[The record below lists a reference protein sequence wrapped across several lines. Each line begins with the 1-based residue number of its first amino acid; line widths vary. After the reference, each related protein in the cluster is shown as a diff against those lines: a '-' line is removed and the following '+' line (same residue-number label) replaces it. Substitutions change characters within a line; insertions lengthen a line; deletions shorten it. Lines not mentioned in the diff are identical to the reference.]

1 MTKRFISS
9 FVGSS
14 IVALAFAAGAAA
26 LSPASASEVSGSGQP
41 YCFESAGQAGPGRKC
56 DFVSL
61 PQCKAT
67 MSGIAGSCYVN
78 PQSNYEASARM
89 GRNGH

>member
-1 MTKRFISS
+1 MTKLFISS

-14 IVALAFAAGAAA
+14 MLALAFVAGAAA
-26 LSPASASEVSGSGQP
+26 ISPASASEVGGSERP

-61 PQCKAT
+61 PQCKVT
-67 MSGIAGSCYVN
+67 MSGIAGTCYAN
-78 PQSNYEASARM
+78 PWSNYEASASMR
-89 GRNGH
+89 RHGH